1 MLKNYRDE
9 LICDFA
15 EEYHVFDIYQ
25 LPAQLAAT
33 LAVGLRADS
42 RVKTKMAGLDLP
54 AEFLLLAGIS
64 DKLSLLNWHIT
75 GEPGSAPQL
84 IMPSLV
90 NKSEQSNN
98 PILAMETGEDFDAE
112 WKRRTR
118 RT

>member
-1 MLKNYRDE
+1 MLTGYRDE

-15 EEYHVFDIYQ
+15 EEYHIFNIFQ
-25 LPAQLAAT
+25 LPAGLAAT

-42 RVKTKMAGLDLP
+42 RVKTKMAGLDFP

-64 DKLSLLNWHIT
+64 DKLSLLNWHIM
-75 GEPGSAPQL
+75 GEQGGVPQL
-84 IMPSLV
+84 ILPSLA
-90 NKSEQSNN
+90 NKSDN
-98 PILAMETGEDFDAE
+98 PILAMKTGEDFDAE

>member
-1 MLKNYRDE
+1 MLSGYREE

-25 LPAQLAAT
+25 LPAGLAAT

-42 RVKTKMAGLDLP
+42 RVKTKMAGLELP
-54 AEFLLLAGIS
+54 VNILLVAGIS

-75 GEPGSAPQL
+75 GEPGSVPQL
-84 IMPSLV
+84 ILPSLT
-90 NKSEQSNN
+90 NKKTDN
-98 PILAMETGEDFDAE
+98 PILVVNSGEDFDAE